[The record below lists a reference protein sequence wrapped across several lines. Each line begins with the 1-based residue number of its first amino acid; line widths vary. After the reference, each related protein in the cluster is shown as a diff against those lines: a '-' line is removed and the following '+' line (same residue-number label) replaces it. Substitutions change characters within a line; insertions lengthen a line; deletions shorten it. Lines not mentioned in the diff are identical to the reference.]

1 MLPCRRDAS
10 SRRSRHG
17 ARRRA
22 ENDRRSAVPRDGAVS
37 QAAGDRPVPRRA
49 GGTGHGPAGRRDPRS
64 KTRGKDRRGL
74 EPGAVRADPRPV
86 ARARRARRG
95 PRRSGRDR
103 RRRAVPNGSC
113 ATWRSWPPAP
123 SRCRS
128 IRRSPPRKP
137 STSSRTPPRASR
149 SCRRALQLDKLQEI
163 RHLVPAI
170 EALVV
175 MEPAAAGASVMTL
188 DERGAAGTRA
198 DGGGVGRRPR
208 LPRHGARGPSR
219 RPGHHHLHVGDD
231 RRAQGGDA
239 HAREPRRES
248 ARGGHGARRLPG
260 RRRAVVPPAQPRLR
274 ADGLVHLSVYRRHDH
289 LRRVVRHARPRHRA
303 RPADGDHGRAARVR
317 ENAGAHSREG
327 AGRVGG
333 QGGGVPLVDR
343 RRAGAGPRD
352 APRQVASGR

>member
-10 SRRSRHG
+10 CRRSRHG
-17 ARRRA
+17 AGRRP

-49 GGTGHGPAGRRDPRS
+49 GAGNGPGDPRS
-64 KTRGKDRRGL
+64 KTRGKNRRGL

-86 ARARRARRG
+86 ARAS
-95 PRRSGRDR
+95 PRSAWAPAIGSRSS
-103 RRRAVPNGSC
+103 RRAVPNGSC
-113 ATWRSWPPAP
+113 PTWRSWPPAP

-128 IRRSPPRKP
+128 TPRSPPRRP
-137 STSSRTPPRASR
+137 ATFSRTPRRASR
-149 SCRRALQLDKLQEI
+149 SCPRALQLDKLQEI

-170 EALVV
+170 EAVIV
-175 MEPAAAGASVMTL
+175 MEPAAAGASR
-188 DERGAAGTRA
+188 DDAGRSGAAGTRA

-208 LPRHGARGPSR
+208 VPRRGARGPSR
-219 RPGHHHLHVGDD
+219 RPGDHHLHVGDD

-239 HAREPRRES
+239 HARESRREP

-274 ADGLVHLSVYRRHDH
+274 AHGLVHLSVHRRHDH
-289 LRRVVRHARPRHRA
+289 LRRIVRHARPRHRP

-317 ENAGAHSREG
+317 EDAGAHPREG

-333 QGGGVPLVDR
+333 QGGRVPLVDR
-343 RRAGAGPRD
+343 TPGWRGPARCS
-352 APRQVASGR
+352 AANRPGP